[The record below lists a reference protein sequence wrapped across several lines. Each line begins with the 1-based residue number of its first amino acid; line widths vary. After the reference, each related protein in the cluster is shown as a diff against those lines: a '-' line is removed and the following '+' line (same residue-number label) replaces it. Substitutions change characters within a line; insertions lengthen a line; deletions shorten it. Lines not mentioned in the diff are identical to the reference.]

1 MSKPKPH
8 QTIIILP
15 DGETWSRI
23 DGCTIVSVS
32 HEQYALL
39 AHGMIGVNNVDAIT
53 SIDLTEGFA

>member
-1 MSKPKPH
+1 MSKKPY
-8 QTIIILP
+8 QTIIVLP

-23 DGCTIVSVS
+23 DGCTIMTVS

-39 AHGMIGVNNVDAIT
+39 AHNMIGVNDVEAFT